1 MFTDATSYF
10 VHARSIHLVPI
21 WILFENVMSM
31 HRMRAALT
39 GLLETMYVDE
49 WVVTEKVGDHVK
61 DKLEVPLLTPV
72 KPTECVERYVSRKR
86 SSKLYA
92 LRSVDYHYVAADC
105 SGENVCLTL
114 LLCVC

>member
-10 VHARSIHLVPI
+10 VHGRSIHLVPI

-61 DKLEVPLLTPV
+61 DKLQVPLLTPV
-72 KPTECVERYVSRKR
+72 KPTECVERYVRDPASCTRC
-86 SSKLYA
+86 A
-92 LRSVDYHYVAADC
+92 L
-105 SGENVCLTL
+105 
-114 LLCVC
+114 